1 MTDIHETDIVEE
13 PKGNA
18 TEGDGVN
25 PEEEFK
31 AVIQGIMEQAYLKGF
46 NNAIETLSGVM
57 YASSFQES
65 RPEIKRYMQSLSIEL
80 SRMKMSEKDLARHNN
95 AGVNNEAVD
104 DTVATEG
111 DSGVST
117 EDSAPKAD
125 GDENSEK

>member
-1 MTDIHETDIVEE
+1 MTDIRETDIVEE

-18 TEGDGVN
+18 TEVDGVN
-25 PEEEFK
+25 PEDEFK
-31 AVIQGIMEQAYLKGF
+31 AVIQDIMEQAYLKGF

-80 SRMKMSEKDLARHNN
+80 SRMKMSEKDLARHNK
-95 AGVNNEAVD
+95 AD
-104 DTVATEG
+104 DNSKAPEWAVATEDEG
-111 DSGVST
+111 T
-117 EDSAPKAD
+117 ANAEDGEPKVD